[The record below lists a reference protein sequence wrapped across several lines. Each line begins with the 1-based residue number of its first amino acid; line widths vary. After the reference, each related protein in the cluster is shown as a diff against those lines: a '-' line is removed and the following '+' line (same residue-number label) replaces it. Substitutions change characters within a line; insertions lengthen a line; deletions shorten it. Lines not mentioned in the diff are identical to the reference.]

1 MQNTTHTT
9 RLRTSRRILTFA
21 AALCLTGSLSLA
33 AADGGE
39 TAVAVSVSPS
49 EQEQALDGIVIV
61 SLPEDG
67 TLMCAQRALLRG
79 EGVAAERLGSLR
91 WISDGEDADAVF
103 TYLPVYE
110 DGTMGEETSCTLP
123 AAAGSVPTLAPA
135 DNASPIAC
143 ELAVTTYR
151 DIAAAG
157 VLSGLDPDGDV
168 LHCKLQELPQK
179 GVVTLAEDGM
189 HFVYTPYRLETGRD
203 TFTFVT
209 VDAFGAVSP
218 PAEVTVTIEKPRTG
232 LMYSDMGGNAA
243 HYAAIRLAEEG
254 IYTGTCIGGRWY
266 LEPDKTVS
274 RGEFLALAVA
284 VSGHEMVPAVNT
296 SYADDEAIP
305 TWVKPFAVTALQA
318 GIARGMDTDAG
329 RILEANEPITRAEAA
344 VMLNAAAGLQDAAA
358 GIDEAVPA
366 WAQEACRNADTLGVL
381 STGNAED
388 TLTRAETVQA
398 VYNAWCYA
406 QDVQETGS
414 FFSWLS

>member
-1 MQNTTHTT
+1 MQNTNPTT
-9 RLRTSRRILTFA
+9 RLRSPRRILTLVLTLCLVGSLCLAASDADGA
-21 AALCLTGSLSLA
+21 AA
-33 AADGGE
+33 
-39 TAVAVSVSPS
+39 AVCVSPS
-49 EQEQALDGIVIV
+49 EQEAGLDGIVIV
-61 SLPEDG
+61 SLPQSG
-67 TLMCAQRALLRG
+67 TLLCAERALLRG
-79 EGVAAERLGSLR
+79 EGVAAERLDSLH
-91 WISDGEDADAVF
+91 WLPDGDDTTAAF

-123 AAAGSVPTLAPA
+123 LGEGSVPVLAPR
-135 DNASPIAC
+135 DNTSPIAC
-143 ELAVTTYR
+143 ELTLTTYR

-157 VLSGLDPDGDV
+157 TLSGLDPDGDA
-168 LHCKLQELPQK
+168 LRCELRAQPQK

-189 HFVYTPYRLETGRD
+189 HFVYTPYRLQTGRD
-203 TFTFVT
+203 SFTFVT
-209 VDAFGAVSP
+209 VDALGAESQ

-232 LMYSDMGGNAA
+232 LTYSDMNGNAA

-254 IYTGTCIGGRWY
+254 IYTGACMGGRYY
-266 LEPDKTVS
+266 LEPEETLS

-284 VSGHEMVPAVNT
+284 VSGHGMVPAVNT
-296 SYADDEAIP
+296 SYADDGTIP
-305 TWVKPFAVTALQA
+305 VWVKPFAVTALQA

-329 RILEANEPITRAEAA
+329 RILEADEPITRAEAA

-358 GIDEAVPA
+358 GVDEAVPA

-388 TLTRAETVQA
+388 TLTRAEAVQA

-406 QDVQETGS
+406 QDAQETGG